1 MLQPVNS
8 VCIWKHVWRQRDRNF
23 LISSHSDWL
32 LCTKCNGLK
41 AYHHCGERII
51 SLHWGFHGSCSL
63 NSQICF
69 FTSFPSLLNTF
80 FMRTHTVTL
89 WAGVCLGPT
98 WLLPSWVLF
107 QFDADGLKQ
116 SEEDYEIRF
125 RSEGEPQHCL
135 TLSLR
140 SAGRLTAISEASAAW
155 IESLLS
161 ASANPLLH
169 LINHELGHPTHHTNT
184 TKKLKREEKCV
195 CPSKIPLEDVQS
207 QPVCTGYN
215 RTRWTDVS

>member
-1 MLQPVNS
+1 
-8 VCIWKHVWRQRDRNF
+8 
-23 LISSHSDWL
+23 
-32 LCTKCNGLK
+32 
-41 AYHHCGERII
+41 
-51 SLHWGFHGSCSL
+51 
-63 NSQICF
+63 
-69 FTSFPSLLNTF
+69 
-80 FMRTHTVTL
+80 MRTHTVTL
-89 WAGVCLGPT
+89 RAGVCWGPT

-140 SAGRLTAISEASAAW
+140 SAGRLTAISEASAVW

-169 LINHELGHPTHHTNT
+169 LINHELGQTQSHNT
-184 TKKLKREEKCV
+184 LQRNWKERGKMCL
-195 CPSKIPLEDVQS
+195 SKQNPPWGCFSHNQFA
-207 QPVCTGYN
+207 PVIIGHVEQMFHKDRKMY
-215 RTRWTDVS
+215 SFHLLG